1 MNVPRRLLADRGF
14 TALSLASVAL
24 ISLALVV
31 VLVPMIYRGATAVVF
46 RGTAAFRQMQFE
58 MHDRGDPGTVQS
70 ELAEVAKAR
79 APVYDLLDRFGRGI
93 DTEHLEDEAR
103 QVYQDLGKDLER
115 QGIRGDERLE
125 VRRLG
130 RTLRDAL
137 VEAFESADKD
147 AAREK
152 LAFVLSHQND
162 DRINGTSGERFFR
175 MARDYGD
182 LLKTVDLGRRDEY
195 AQALAEVQD
204 ALVRLFG
211 PRPGTDRPPLAM
223 HRYGATRMDMAERAL
238 DDFLFAERW
247 VKVEGQKSL
256 VRQRIPREEQFAG
269 TPLATIFPMV
279 RENVEVMLRPRL
291 TFYWQYLLDDSVP
304 GHFFGGVG
312 PEILGTLVITVLA
325 IATALPL
332 GVIAAAYLVEVA
344 GNSWLVR
351 GLRMCINTLAGVPS
365 IVFGLFGLAF
375 VVLWL
380 LPRLG
385 LEGKPCVLAA
395 GMTLAVLV
403 LPVVIRASEE
413 AIRAVPSAYKE
424 AALALGAG
432 RLRCFLTVQLPAAL
446 PGILT
451 GVILSMSRAAGET
464 APILFTGAVAVG
476 PALRVL
482 DFSETSSGW
491 FDWLFEPTR
500 TLSYGSY
507 DLAVGDRVAA
517 MVPHQQYGMVA
528 TLIVLVLLLNTVAIV
543 IRWRIS
549 KRLRGQ

>member
-14 TALSLASVAL
+14 TALSFVSVAL
-24 ISLALVV
+24 ISLVLVV

-58 MHDRGDPGTVQS
+58 MHDRGDPETVQA

-79 APVYDLLDRFGRGI
+79 APAYDLLDRFGRGI

-103 QVYQDLGKDLER
+103 QVYQDVGKDLER

-125 VRRLG
+125 ARRLA
-130 RTLRDAL
+130 RALRDAL
-137 VEAFESADKD
+137 VEAFESSESD
-147 AAREK
+147 AAHER
-152 LAFVLSHQND
+152 LAFVLSHEND
-162 DRINGTSGERFFR
+162 DRIRGTSGERFFR

-204 ALVRLFG
+204 ALTRLFG
-211 PRPGTDRPPLAM
+211 PRPGGDRSPLAM
-223 HRYGATRMDMAERAL
+223 YRYGATRMDMAERAL

-247 VKVEGQKSL
+247 VNAASREAL

-269 TPLATIFPMV
+269 TPLAAIFPMV
-279 RENVEVMLRPRL
+279 RENVEAMLRPRL

-312 PEILGTLVITVLA
+312 PEILGTLVITVL
-325 IATALPL
+325 
-332 GVIAAAYLVEVA
+332 
-344 GNSWLVR
+344 
-351 GLRMCINTLAGVPS
+351 
-365 IVFGLFGLAF
+365 
-375 VVLWL
+375 
-380 LPRLG
+380 
-385 LEGKPCVLAA
+385 
-395 GMTLAVLV
+395 V

-413 AIRAVPSAYKE
+413 AIRAVPPAYKE

-464 APILFTGAVAVG
+464 APILFTGAVSVG
-476 PALRVL
+476 PALSVF
-482 DFSETSSGW
+482 DFGETSSGW

-500 TLSYGSY
+500 ALSYGSY

-528 TLIVLVLLLNTVAIV
+528 TLIVLVLFLNAAAIV